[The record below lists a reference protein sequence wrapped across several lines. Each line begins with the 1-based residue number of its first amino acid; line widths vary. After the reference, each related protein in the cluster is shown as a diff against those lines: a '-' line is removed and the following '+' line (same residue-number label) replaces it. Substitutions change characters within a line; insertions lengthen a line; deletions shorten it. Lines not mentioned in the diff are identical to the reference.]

1 MNNIYSKTK
10 LQENSKDKVFENSY
24 SLVDYKYLNSFNVE
38 VSKINEHEVS
48 IDNEEI
54 IAEYPLSFILNDK
67 YINTFL
73 CTSYNLEELIVGFL
87 KTKGYIENKKSL
99 LKFEIN
105 ESERFAKV
113 TIQEKQ
119 KNQDEQIIFLN
130 SLDYITCAPVKSN
143 IKINY
148 DTIYSIMDRNLNSS
162 ELFKNTGGV
171 HSVSVFNFDKKIV
184 TCEDVARHNAMDKAI
199 GFCVLNDITLKD
211 KIVAVSGRI
220 SLEMILKA
228 AMTQIPIVVSKS
240 APTNLSIELSKKL
253 NITLIGFVRGRRM
266 NIYANPQR
274 VIKK

>member
-10 LQENSKDKVFENSY
+10 LQENSKDEVFENSY
-24 SLVDYKYLNSFNVE
+24 SLVDYKYLNSFNIE
-38 VSKINEHEVS
+38 VSKINEHELS
-48 IDNEEI
+48 IEDEEI

-67 YINTFL
+67 YVNTFL
-73 CTSYNLEELIVGFL
+73 CTPYNLEELIVGFL
-87 KTKGYIENKKSL
+87 KTKGYIENKRSL
-99 LKFEIN
+99 LSLKIN
-105 ESERFAKV
+105 EEECFAKV
-113 TIQEKQ
+113 TIQKKQ
-119 KNQDEQIIFLN
+119 KSQDEQIIFLN
-130 SLDYITCAPVKSN
+130 SLDYIKCTPVESN
-143 IKINY
+143 IKVNY

-171 HSVSVFNFDKKIV
+171 HSVSIFDFDEIIV

-199 GFCVLNDITLKD
+199 GFCVLNEISLED
-211 KIVAVSGRI
+211 KIIVVSGRI